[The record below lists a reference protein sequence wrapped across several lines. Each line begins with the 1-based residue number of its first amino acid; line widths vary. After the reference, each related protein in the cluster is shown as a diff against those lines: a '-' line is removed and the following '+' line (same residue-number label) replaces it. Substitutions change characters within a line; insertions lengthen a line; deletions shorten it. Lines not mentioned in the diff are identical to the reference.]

1 MNWTHLP
8 IPLTVIYAGL
18 AGTVLA
24 LIVATITNGW
34 SLRVFFLLALRLAI
48 GWHFLFEGLHK
59 VQSHYLGPTETSK
72 PFSSEP
78 YFRTAPGPLGPIL
91 RQQFADPLA
100 EIEAKV
106 KAPKPL
112 TATQFSQLTL
122 EQQAAE
128 CPPAVAALLDP
139 LESKAQEA
147 VEAMKA
153 AADKDAAAA
162 DAQEK
167 KALQEIAAWEAA
179 ALSAAETDFQ
189 KKQIA
194 RQAAEAREEAQWK
207 AKTARDTAK
216 RKKEQYSDGRHLF
229 LATKATYARWV
240 YGVDRRDCTL
250 KAITGEVAMSAPERL
265 RHLDWLREQVNA
277 ADAAAAAQLGNG
289 YGTDVKR
296 RAEWRADLIAAELDL
311 ARDANALIAEL
322 QKVLNNGQP
331 VEAAAGPSRGELLD
345 RVTMWFLVG
354 VGACLMA
361 GLFTRLACLAAA
373 GFLATTYLLHPPFP
387 WYPLPPGTEGNPL
400 FINKN
405 VIEALAL
412 LTLACFPTGRWL
424 GLDAIVLRPFGRSAP
439 RVAA

>member
-1 MNWTHLP
+1 MNWTQLP
-8 IPLTVIYAGL
+8 LPLTVIYAGL

-24 LIVATITNGW
+24 LMVATITNGW
-34 SLRVFFLLALRLAI
+34 SMRVFFLLSLRLAI

-78 YFRTAPGPLGPIL
+78 YFRTATGPLGPIL

-100 EIEAKV
+100 DIDAKV

-112 TATQFSQLTL
+112 TATQFRQLTL

-139 LESKAQEA
+139 LEGKAAEA
-147 VEAMKA
+147 VAAMKA
-153 AADKDAAAA
+153 AAEKDAAAA
-162 DAQEK
+162 AAQEK
-167 KALQEIAAWEAA
+167 KALQEIDTWEAQ
-179 ALSAAETDFQ
+179 ALQGAETDFQ
-189 KKQIA
+189 KKQIQ
-194 RQAAEAREEAQWK
+194 RQAAEARDEARWK
-207 AKTARDTAK
+207 AKTARDAAQ
-216 RKKEQYSDGRHLF
+216 RKKEQYTDGRHLF

-250 KAITGEVAMSAPERL
+250 KAISGEVAMSAPERL
-265 RHLDWLREQVNA
+265 RHLDWLRDQLQA
-277 ADAAAAAQLGNG
+277 AEAAAAADLGNG
-289 YGTDVKR
+289 YGIDVKR

-311 ARDANALIAEL
+311 ARDANAFIAEL
-322 QKVLNNGQP
+322 QKVLNNGQAVEQP
-331 VEAAAGPSRGELLD
+331 VPTARGEWLD
-345 RVTMWFLVG
+345 RITMWFLVG

-361 GLFTRLACLAAA
+361 GLFTRLACLAAT
-373 GFLATTYLLHPPFP
+373 GFLVTTYLVHPPFP

-412 LTLACFPTGRWL
+412 LTVASFPTGRWL
-424 GLDAIVLRPFGRSAP
+424 GLDAIVLRPFRRSAP
-439 RVAA
+439 SAA